1 MLKIDLYLHE
11 QGFDTTAPAGKA
23 MFQMPGAFAEFERA
37 IIRERVVAGMTRAK
51 AKARPRAQGAASRLV
66 GRPSIPRAAI
76 RAAYEAGGIGLRAIA
91 AQFGVGVETVRR
103 CVG

>member
-1 MLKIDLYLHE
+1 
-11 QGFDTTAPAGKA
+11 
-23 MFQMPGAFAEFERA
+23 
-37 IIRERVVAGMTRAK
+37 
-51 AKARPRAQGAASRLV
+51 LV